1 MEAYFGKW
9 KLNHEECEGVE
20 EFMDAEE
27 MPEMF
32 KEKMKEVDVFFSLEE
47 VADEPGKYD
56 WKVDFGDVS
65 AAFS

>member
-1 MEAYFGKW
+1 
-9 KLNHEECEGVE
+9 
-20 EFMDAEE
+20 MDAEE